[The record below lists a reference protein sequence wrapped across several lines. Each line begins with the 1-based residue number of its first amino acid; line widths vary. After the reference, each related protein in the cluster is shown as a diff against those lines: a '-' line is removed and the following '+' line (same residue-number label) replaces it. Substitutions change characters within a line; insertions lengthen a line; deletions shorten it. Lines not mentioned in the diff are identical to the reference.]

1 MGSCNR
7 LTWGFLP
14 SADPRGRACRRDR
27 ESAARKEPLLG
38 GKKPT
43 LPAGQP
49 SGTDPRT
56 FSPRPSSNWYGRQLA
71 CLCAHAYTDTKEE
84 PTMPLLSSKIELPL
98 TLSPRGE
105 RGCPLYSYTSTPA
118 PRRLIPMGRWHIGPV
133 RACPTAHRPM
143 GTAGGG
149 WGGTRPVRSG

>member
-49 SGTDPRT
+49 SGTDPQT
-56 FSPRPSSNWYGRQLA
+56 FRAPGPVQLARPSAGMPMCPCVHGHESRTY
-71 CLCAHAYTDTKEE
+71 HATTLKQNRASTAPD
-84 PTMPLLSSKIELPL
+84 PLGGAWMPALLVLL
-98 TLSPRGE
+98 QH
-105 RGCPLYSYTSTPA
+105 PA
-118 PRRLIPMGRWHIGPV
+118 PAV
-133 RACPTAHRPM
+133 
-143 GTAGGG
+143 
-149 WGGTRPVRSG
+149 